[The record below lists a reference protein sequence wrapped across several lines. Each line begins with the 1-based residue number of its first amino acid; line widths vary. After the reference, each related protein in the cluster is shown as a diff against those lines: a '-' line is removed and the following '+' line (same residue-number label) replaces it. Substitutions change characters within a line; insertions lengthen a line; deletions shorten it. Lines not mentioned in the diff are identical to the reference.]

1 MNRYQKGKIY
11 KLVNDADDQIYI
23 GSSCLDLPK
32 RFYMHKS
39 AAKLGGDRKVYK
51 HLNTIGW
58 EYVHIILVESFSCL
72 NKMELEKR
80 ERYWIDTLTPSL
92 NKNLPARTDAER
104 AAYLAKSNIR
114 YKAKHRAEQC
124 YKCTTCDSLVPDKI
138 RLSHEKSD
146 MHQRNTEKEV
156 IKLKIISEGGD
167 NKYNLCDACNCL
179 ISKTNT
185 WSHKMSDKHQN
196 NLKNKQLKND

>member
-39 AAKLGGDRKVYK
+39 AAKLGGNRKVYK

-80 ERYWIDTLTPSL
+80 ERYWIDTLSPSL
-92 NKNLPARTDAER
+92 NTAMPARTDAER
-104 AAYLAKSNIR
+104 SAILCKNHTKF
-114 YKAKHRAEQC
+114 KAKYRTEQC
-124 YKCTTCDSLVPDKI
+124 YKCDACDSWVHNNT
-138 RLSHEKSD
+138 RLSHEQLD
-146 MHQRNTEKEV
+146 THQRNVHKQA
-156 IKLKIISEGGD
+156 IMLKIRSEGD
-167 NKYNLCDACNCL
+167 NKYNLCDSCNCL
-179 ISKTNT
+179 VSKTST